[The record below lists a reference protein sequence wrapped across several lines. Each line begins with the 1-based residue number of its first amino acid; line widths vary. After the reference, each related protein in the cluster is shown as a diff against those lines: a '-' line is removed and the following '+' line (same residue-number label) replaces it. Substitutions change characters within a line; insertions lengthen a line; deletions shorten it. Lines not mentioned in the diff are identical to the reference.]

1 MKNWEKLKQNPELF
15 EKFFV
20 KEYTY
25 KAIRKFFEEKNYHEF
40 ECPILTD
47 SLPQERYLDV
57 FETKVNTTETSK
69 TAYLIPTTET
79 FNKRI
84 LAAGLGNHFV
94 ISKVFREMEQISP
107 NHSPEF
113 TMMEWYTLGG
123 NYNTLMDQAEE
134 LINYILDYL
143 IEHSP
148 LFTGKNIR
156 YQNFEI
162 GFEPK
167 WYRFS
172 LKEVFEKYLSVNLDD
187 LLNIENLQ
195 NFARA
200 KNVNFSENDD
210 WQAIFEILFAIEI
223 EDKLPTDKPYFLFDY
238 PKVLCPLTREKKEDP
253 RYCEKVEL
261 YIGKKEVANGYTELI
276 DPIEQRKRFD
286 IEREA
291 RKQMNKPLVNYDN
304 EIIRA
309 MESGIPDVAGIGM
322 GIDRLVM
329 ILANAE
335 NISDINYFPA
345 SEMF

>member
-1 MKNWEKLKQNPELF
+1 LKNWEKLKQNPNLF
-15 EKFFV
+15 EKFFI
-20 KEYTY
+20 KEYTL
-25 KAIRKFFEEKNYHEF
+25 KAIRRFFEERNYHEF
-40 ECPILTD
+40 ECPILAD

-57 FETKVNTTETSK
+57 FEIKLNTQLDSK

-123 NYNTLMDQAEE
+123 NYTKLMDETEE
-134 LINYILDYL
+134 LVNFILNFL
-143 IEHSP
+143 IEKSP
-148 LFTGKNIR
+148 LFTTKQLN
-156 YQNFEI
+156 YQGRIINFES
-162 GFEPK
+162 P

-172 LKEVFEKYLSVNLDD
+172 LKDVFEKYLKVTLDD
-187 LLNIENLQ
+187 LLDNKSLKEFAKEKGI
-195 NFARA
+195 NFDE
-200 KNVNFSENDD
+200 KDD
-210 WQAIFEILFAIEI
+210 WQAIFEMLFAIEI
-223 EDKLPTDKPYFLFDY
+223 EDKLPTDKPYFLYDY

-276 DPIEQRKRFD
+276 DPVEQRKRFD

-291 RKQMNKPLVNYDN
+291 REQMNKPLVNYDN